1 MRKKV
6 IILILIGII
15 LLVTGIIIYESNNKQ
30 LSYIKYNVGS
40 INDDI
45 VAITDNK
52 KIGYLNINTNKYE
65 LKYDKNVSIPFEK
78 YIYSNNYAPYNK
90 KDKIGLIDKNGKV
103 VLKAKYTDVIILNN
117 NKVITYNESKYSIID
132 INTKKTIIDNIDNIE
147 IIKNTNYLKL
157 TKEEQTTLYNFA
169 DNDSIQN
176 INIKLTIASEDSKE
190 YVYLIEKDSIEKTYY
205 LSNKNKLQEVNIQP
219 KEFIKLS
226 NNQIVYLTQDNKFS
240 IYI

>member
-15 LLVTGIIIYESNNKQ
+15 LLVTGIIIHESNNKQ

-40 INDDI
+40 INDNL

-52 KIGYLNINTNKYE
+52 KIGYLNINTNEYE

-78 YIYSNNYAPYNK
+78 YIYINNYALYNK
-90 KDKIGLIDKNGKV
+90 KDKIGLIDNNGKV

-117 NKVITYNESKYSIID
+117 NKVITYNESKHSIID

-157 TKEEQTTLYNFA
+157 TKEEQTTLYNFK
-169 DNDSIQN
+169 DNSFIQN
-176 INIKLTIASEDSKE
+176 INIKLTITSED
-190 YVYLIEKDSIEKTYY
+190 
-205 LSNKNKLQEVNIQP
+205 
-219 KEFIKLS
+219 IK
-226 NNQIVYLTQDNKFS
+226 
-240 IYI
+240 

>member
-1 MRKKV
+1 M
-6 IILILIGII
+6 
-15 LLVTGIIIYESNNKQ
+15 
-30 LSYIKYNVGS
+30 
-40 INDDI
+40 

-52 KIGYLNINTNKYE
+52 KIGYLNINTNEYE

-90 KDKIGLIDKNGKV
+90 NDKIGLIDKNGKV

-132 INTKKTIIDNIDNIE
+132 INTKKTIIDNIDDIE

-176 INIKLTIASEDSKE
+176 INIKLTIASEDSIE

-219 KEFIKLS
+219 KEFIKLRVKS
-226 NNQIVYLTQDNKFS
+226 DIS
-240 IYI
+240 